1 VLSTTS
7 RLLVGVVAIVLLIAG
22 LGLIAMGPVAGVSGF
37 WVTVVGAA
45 LLISLAIERN
55 RYRSD
60 EADRSFEPVGPGG
73 GEPVGPGGGAPGN
86 ELEPRFR
93 PTEETFVDPTSGHRM
108 RVYLD
113 RRTGERRYVAEA

>member
-1 VLSTTS
+1 MLSSTS
-7 RLLVGVVAIVLLIAG
+7 RLLVGVVAILLLVAG
-22 LGLIAMGPVAGVSGF
+22 LGLIAVGPVVGVSGF

-55 RYRSD
+55 RYRSE

-73 GEPVGPGGGAPGN
+73 GEPGN

-93 PTEETFVDPTSGHRM
+93 PTDETFVDPTSGLRM

-113 RRTGERRYVAEA
+113 GRTGERRYVAEA

>member
-1 VLSTTS
+1 LLSSTS
-7 RLLVGVVAIVLLIAG
+7 RLLLGVVAVVLLIAG
-22 LGLIAMGPVAGVSGF
+22 LGLIATGPVLGISGF

-45 LLISLAIERN
+45 LLISLAFERN
-55 RYRSD
+55 RYRSE

-73 GEPVGPGGGAPGN
+73 GEPGK

-93 PTEETFVDPTSGHRM
+93 PTDETFIDPTSGHRM

-113 RRTGERRYVAEA
+113 GRTGERRYVAEA